1 MKIPFWKLALAYFID
16 WIVISIIAAIINFPI
31 GLVLGASG
39 AEPAA
44 IMVVITF
51 FSLIISV
58 TVFVLYFAL
67 LEYFLHAS
75 LGKLAMKIVVTP
87 KAQ

>member
-16 WIVISIIAAIINFPI
+16 WIVFSILTVLINFPI

-39 AEPAA
+39 ADPAA
-44 IMVVITF
+44 IMVIVTF
-51 FSLIISV
+51 FSLIVSV
-58 TVFVLYFAL
+58 AVFVLYFAL
-67 LEYFLHAS
+67 LEYFFHAS
-75 LGKLAMKIVVTP
+75 LGKLAMKIAVAP